1 MHTRVGG
8 ADCLQQGIKPP
19 STSTHTSRTDT
30 TLSVGS
36 DGLVSEPQP
45 LASILQSLPTE
56 VGGIRKHAVV
66 YTCMDVS
73 SRYLAVGSEQGYV
86 WVLDIISG
94 RLLRELSVSDVWLW
108 LHCFETDEGTAFAR
122 QPCSQRPGNVAS
134 TNIQV
139 SIVLLVG

>member
-19 STSTHTSRTDT
+19 SSTHTSHTDT
-30 TLSVGS
+30 ALSVGS
-36 DGLVSEPQP
+36 DGLVSELQP

-73 SRYLAVGSEQGYV
+73 SHYLAVGSEQGYV

-108 LHCFETDEGTAFAR
+108 LHCLR
-122 QPCSQRPGNVAS
+122 QMREQPLQDSLVL
-134 TNIQV
+134 
-139 SIVLLVG
+139 SILGMQLALTFKSGKLIFLQ